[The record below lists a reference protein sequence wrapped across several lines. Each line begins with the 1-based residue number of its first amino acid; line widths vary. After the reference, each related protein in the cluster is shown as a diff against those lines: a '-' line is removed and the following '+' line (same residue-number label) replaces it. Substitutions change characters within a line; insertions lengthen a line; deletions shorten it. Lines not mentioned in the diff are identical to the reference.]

1 MREGVSRDFNFLHQ
15 GSQGQK
21 HLQRGANDHG
31 RSFNYQSHS
40 ELTLQEIGTVSF
52 RDNYTFNFN
61 SRDSVVVKIFTYSDV
76 TDTSTETK
84 GNTLKQMHVYPRE
97 LAHVLI
103 LRILYNSTV
112 FTHV

>member
-1 MREGVSRDFNFLHQ
+1 MWEWVSRDFNFLYQ

-52 RDNYTFNFN
+52 RDNYTFNFKLMMLFPRLSCCQN
-61 SRDSVVVKIFTYSDV
+61 FFIF
-76 TDTSTETK
+76 
-84 GNTLKQMHVYPRE
+84 
-97 LAHVLI
+97 
-103 LRILYNSTV
+103 
-112 FTHV
+112 